1 MLKSSCL
8 GPTVS
13 TQIVTN
19 VKVAC
24 YLGAI
29 KFKKKVELCEKKSNV
44 FFLLTY

>member
-19 VKVAC
+19 VKDDDPCMSLALEYDC
-24 YLGAI
+24 WFCCASELGPPRI
-29 KFKKKVELCEKKSNV
+29 
-44 FFLLTY
+44 